1 MACTMITTGPGIAYF
16 QDQIDNYRI
25 NFFKRSAGMN
35 LPNVR
40 FVGEFRKFE
49 NAPEEEQMQFFISI
63 PIKNQEQIIIDV
75 IRTLLDSSEHPI
87 AIGLL
92 FDNCTDQS
100 FQKCRE
106 FFETSFYFYSK
117 LKSVYFIESD
127 GELFE
132 STCENLLLLFCS
144 EKYFVSL
151 QADIYFN
158 DKSFF
163 TRSHLAFCKLPNL
176 LGVSGRAVM
185 PFRKI
190 SKFQEFFT
198 KLIRIHHYLKRVVL
212 FSSIWREL
220 GPYVPGLGYFGDT
233 SNMPITKMKYSRKQ
247 INSLYLGSAII
258 RGPLIWRAEFLK
270 QLNGFDDISFFLGRD
285 DCDLCFRGSLQGY
298 IVGYIPSFCY
308 SYSASGT
315 TRKPRTKQ
323 VDEAM
328 HRRSLLA
335 AANPGK
341 LTKEWLR
348 KRKSSEIF
356 FGFIRNQTVQRI
368 VSL

>member
-1 MACTMITTGPGIAYF
+1 MTCNMITTGARIRYF
-16 QDQIDNYRI
+16 QDKIDNYRI
-25 NFFKRSAGMN
+25 DFIKRSAGMN

-49 NAPEEEQMQFFISI
+49 NAPAEELMQLFISI
-63 PIKNQEQIIIDV
+63 PIKNQEQIITDV
-75 IRTLLDSSEHPI
+75 IQTLLDNSGQPI
-87 AIGLL
+87 TIGLL

-100 FQKCRE
+100 FQKCKT
-106 FFETSFYFYSK
+106 FFETSFCFYSK
-117 LKSVYFIESD
+117 LKSVYFLESD

-132 STCENLLLLFCS
+132 STCENILLLFCS
-144 EKYFVSL
+144 DIYFVSL

-163 TRSHLAFCKLPNL
+163 SKSHLAFCKMPNL
-176 LGVSGRAVM
+176 LGVSGRAVL

-190 SKFQEFFT
+190 TKSQEFFT
-198 KLIRIHHYLKRVVL
+198 KLIRINYYLKRMVL
-212 FSSIWREL
+212 FSSSWRNL
-220 GPYVPGLGYFGDT
+220 GPYIPGLGYFGDI
-233 SNMPITKMKYSRKQ
+233 SNIPITKMKYSRKQ

-258 RGPLIWRAEFLK
+258 RGPIIWKAELLK

-298 IVGYIPSFCY
+298 IVGYIPSSCY
-308 SYSASGT
+308 SYSAAGT

-323 VDEAM
+323 VDDAI
-328 HRRSLLA
+328 HRRILLA
-335 AANPGK
+335 EANPGN

-348 KRKSSEIF
+348 KRKSSEIIL
-356 FGFIRNQTVQRI
+356 GFIRAMTNQRI